1 MRLRNIYVIC
11 KKSLD
16 SVKAITGV
24 QSTNNSGYINV
35 SGWEEFLSIYD
46 DISSIEYTKEIALE
60 VVNSVPEIYRHQ
72 SRFTVQR
79 AEWNKISNTK
89 ERLISCL
96 VDVIRLYESMGL
108 GDEEHMGIDIKL
120 PKCSDFSDLKK
131 CVDELEFILYKCP
144 FFKVQGET
152 LKFEGIDVGSMWIA
166 FVAIGAAVGITSL
179 VLNNIAVFVDKCM
192 AIRSHNIS
200 VQQQKL
206 VLNSMQ
212 MENDEKQKIYDGLN
226 KVYQAYVDNIVTEME
241 KETGIELKNGE
252 ERGVVTQSFEK
263 ANMLFDK
270 GMQIYSTIDSPREV
284 KLLFE
289 PLEMKYLSISDEL
302 KLLENKDEVE

>member
-1 MRLRNIYVIC
+1 
-11 KKSLD
+11 
-16 SVKAITGV
+16 
-24 QSTNNSGYINV
+24 
-35 SGWEEFLSIYD
+35 
-46 DISSIEYTKEIALE
+46 
-60 VVNSVPEIYRHQ
+60 
-72 SRFTVQR
+72 
-79 AEWNKISNTK
+79 
-89 ERLISCL
+89 
-96 VDVIRLYESMGL
+96 
-108 GDEEHMGIDIKL
+108 
-120 PKCSDFSDLKK
+120 
-131 CVDELEFILYKCP
+131 
-144 FFKVQGET
+144 
-152 LKFEGIDVGSMWIA
+152 
-166 FVAIGAAVGITSL
+166 
-179 VLNNIAVFVDKCM
+179 
-192 AIRSHNIS
+192 
-200 VQQQKL
+200 
-206 VLNSMQ
+206 MQ